1 MRRASRAIAAFRPT
15 ARAARPSRLGHRRS
29 AARWPAEARVESV
42 RGDKKQP
49 IAFEI
54 KEVAPGLGGRPGASL
69 SEALGGDP
77 HPAGETGPELRG
89 LGVLS
94 ASGLAGGDAR
104 GRTKMRF
111 MHASAAQN
119 AWGTREPNT
128 FEIVC

>member
-29 AARWPAEARVESV
+29 AARRPAEARVESV

-89 LGVLS
+89 LVILS
-94 ASGLAGGDAR
+94 ASGLRDGEAPGGA
-104 GRTKMRF
+104 KMRF
-111 MHASAAQN
+111 THASAAEN
-119 AWGTREPNT
+119 AWRTREPNG
-128 FEIVC
+128 FAGVC

>member
-1 MRRASRAIAAFRPT
+1 MRPPREDEAVLDG
-15 ARAARPSRLGHRRS
+15 SRLREREKAGCARYRPRRQNVN
-29 AARWPAEARVESV
+29 EL
-42 RGDKKQP
+42 KQ
-49 IAFEI
+49 I
-54 KEVAPGLGGRPGASL
+54 APGLGGRPGASL